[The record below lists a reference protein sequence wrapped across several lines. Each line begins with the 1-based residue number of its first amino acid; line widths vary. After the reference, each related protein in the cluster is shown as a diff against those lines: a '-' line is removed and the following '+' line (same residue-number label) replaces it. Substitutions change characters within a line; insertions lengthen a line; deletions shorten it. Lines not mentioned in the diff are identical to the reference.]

1 MNPNSWKEMV
11 NRTRELDQ
19 ALGNG
24 VKRIEENERETVIVQ
39 RRAIRALSDMVT
51 GSIISR
57 NNTFPLRPCPKDGIQ
72 PCDISQIEGKKL
84 NRNIKKGDI
93 IKISDLI

>member
-1 MNPNSWKEMV
+1 MQPFKKLKSLTTEYSKFDHSRFSVTEV
-11 NRTRELDQ
+11 
-19 ALGNG
+19 
-24 VKRIEENERETVIVQ
+24 EENERETVIVQ